1 MLQMSFSGLKKAGHP
16 VVWFLSLAGH
26 STLTIIIAVVVCA
39 VVLVL
44 VLILVFI
51 YKRKKLLAV
60 CSHITHTHIH
70 IFTSIC
76 GEKIL
81 LVNFFSISFVYIFFS
96 LSGIQRSKNTRKEEA
111 QNNKEVRKHLCK

>member
-39 VVLVL
+39 VLLVL

-51 YKRKKLLAV
+51 YKRKSLQ
-60 CSHITHTHIH
+60 SYHTHIYLQA
-70 IFTSIC
+70 C
-76 GEKIL
+76 
-81 LVNFFSISFVYIFFS
+81 
-96 LSGIQRSKNTRKEEA
+96 
-111 QNNKEVRKHLCK
+111 VR